1 MKIIPSNPQ
10 TNRGEMKVLEK
21 LKNCKDDRFKN
32 WIVYHSLN
40 YPVVVE
46 KSKKLSYKYFGEAD
60 FVFLIP
66 DKGVINV
73 EVKGGDIFCKDGE
86 WYSKELSGKIE
97 KLGKSPLKQASDSK
111 YNLRKNFENKL
122 GKKIPQEYLLIF
134 TKTSIEQIGDTLEIS
149 KENIIDR
156 DDFTLNFFEKLF
168 KLSNNLKPGGGILS
182 LEDKDIDILKKFI
195 RPNFDNYIK
204 TSSLLKESDIEIHK
218 FTSEQ
223 IRILD
228 YLEENK
234 RLLIDGSQGT
244 GKSVMA
250 EEILRRKSE
259 DKNKKILFLN
269 STKLI
274 VENLKKKYQDYSNIK
289 IRTFSMF
296 LMDINREVVNFYRSN
311 DFNAKHEEWIENSIQ
326 IIDNYEKKW
335 IQENFQFDI
344 IIFDEM
350 QNVCSF
356 KNFYNFLNRIL
367 KGNLING
374 EYYFFGDFRYQ
385 KFFGNDNS
393 IALENSPSNN
403 LLDFKEH
410 TLIQNVRNSKSI
422 SQYAPIIS
430 GLFKKY
436 PYEIS
441 KNEIGKVEPFFLK
454 NKTEKVKKLEEILIK
469 LHNDG
474 VRGQDITILSDFNL
488 GHKKNYLNEVDV
500 SSYYQIVDLSKL
512 KDIGSSLKEIQKK
525 KETIFFS
532 TTSGFQGMEN
542 KIIIYLEPLSHDFFT
557 DIGSSAKPEMLAFNA
572 MGRAQTFLYIL
583 WDATHENSY
592 SKKMSLLGSL
602 IS

>member
-1 MKIIPSNPQ
+1 M
-10 TNRGEMKVLEK
+10 
-21 LKNCKDDRFKN
+21 
-32 WIVYHSLN
+32 
-40 YPVVVE
+40 
-46 KSKKLSYKYFGEAD
+46 
-60 FVFLIP
+60 
-66 DKGVINV
+66 
-73 EVKGGDIFCKDGE
+73 
-86 WYSKELSGKIE
+86 
-97 KLGKSPLKQASDSK
+97 
-111 YNLRKNFENKL
+111 RKNFENKL

-335 IQENFQFDI
+335 I
-344 IIFDEM
+344 
-350 QNVCSF
+350 
-356 KNFYNFLNRIL
+356 
-367 KGNLING
+367 
-374 EYYFFGDFRYQ
+374 
-385 KFFGNDNS
+385 
-393 IALENSPSNN
+393 
-403 LLDFKEH
+403 
-410 TLIQNVRNSKSI
+410 
-422 SQYAPIIS
+422 
-430 GLFKKY
+430 
-436 PYEIS
+436 
-441 KNEIGKVEPFFLK
+441 
-454 NKTEKVKKLEEILIK
+454 
-469 LHNDG
+469 
-474 VRGQDITILSDFNL
+474 
-488 GHKKNYLNEVDV
+488 
-500 SSYYQIVDLSKL
+500 
-512 KDIGSSLKEIQKK
+512 
-525 KETIFFS
+525 
-532 TTSGFQGMEN
+532 
-542 KIIIYLEPLSHDFFT
+542 
-557 DIGSSAKPEMLAFNA
+557 
-572 MGRAQTFLYIL
+572 
-583 WDATHENSY
+583 
-592 SKKMSLLGSL
+592 
-602 IS
+602 